1 MERCCAGLKKFFKI
15 ELIAA
20 GLVLAG
26 CVLYFLNP
34 SDEPTHNGR
43 TLTEWVDELPPLPT
57 RVDDDSEPARAIRAM
72 GTNALPRLIPM
83 VRLPGRGVSQQILD
97 TFESLPMIQ
106 PVPYGRAMKAAYAFR
121 FLGSNAN
128 SAIPELS
135 RMFYAEDHPLW
146 ANVALANIEPEGVNV
161 LIEAAS
167 NPKLEIRKAAIDA
180 FIFAKPSAALHVPML
195 IHTAR
200 DADLFI
206 RHAAASALGNATQ
219 APDLALPALTNLLFD
234 TNKSVRIRAMVSL
247 GIQAESA
254 TNAIPVLLS
263 LTNDPDPDVRKM
275 ASQMALRI
283 RFFAKNT
290 TWESSIAAKQT
301 DSRPVDE

>member
-1 MERCCAGLKKFFKI
+1 
-15 ELIAA
+15 
-20 GLVLAG
+20 
-26 CVLYFLNP
+26 
-34 SDEPTHNGR
+34 
-43 TLTEWVDELPPLPT
+43 
-57 RVDDDSEPARAIRAM
+57 
-72 GTNALPRLIPM
+72 
-83 VRLPGRGVSQQILD
+83 
-97 TFESLPMIQ
+97 
-106 PVPYGRAMKAAYAFR
+106 
-121 FLGSNAN
+121 
-128 SAIPELS
+128 
-135 RMFYAEDHPLW
+135 
-146 ANVALANIEPEGVNV
+146 
-161 LIEAAS
+161 
-167 NPKLEIRKAAIDA
+167 
-180 FIFAKPSAALHVPML
+180 ML

-283 RFFAKNT
+283 RFFATNT